1 MPGKNRSQLSLIFD
15 VLGTPQ
21 PEDLPHLDAD
31 TAALLANIPHRPP
44 QVQVVVVVV
53 VVAVLLQL
61 LHLYLYLYF
70 YLHLYLYFLT
80 DTNIF
85 FFVCVPPTGPGK
97 TVSWLQR
104 CRH

>member
-44 QVQVVVVVV
+44 QVQVVVVV
-53 VVAVLLQL
+53 AVL
-61 LHLYLYLYF
+61 LHLYLF
-70 YLHLYLYFLT
+70 LYLYLYLYLLYLSVYLSKEPAT
-80 DTNIF
+80 AY
-85 FFVCVPPTGPGK
+85 VGHYC
-97 TVSWLQR
+97 
-104 CRH
+104 